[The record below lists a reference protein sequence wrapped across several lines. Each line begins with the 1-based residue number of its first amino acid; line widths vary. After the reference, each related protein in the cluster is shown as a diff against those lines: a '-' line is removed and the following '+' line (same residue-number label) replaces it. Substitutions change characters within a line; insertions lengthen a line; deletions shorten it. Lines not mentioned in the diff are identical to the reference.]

1 MLERRPSP
9 QTIAWF
15 VDLFHGN
22 QLDLDPP
29 YQRLSVWNLEYR
41 QYFIDTILRNY
52 PSPQVFLDVEI
63 TTGGRTSYHVVD
75 GKQRLSAIFEYLE
88 DKFSTSR
95 KHSGD
100 TVSEKYYSELS
111 PEVQNKFLRY
121 IIPVEFLEN
130 ADEAELQTA
139 FDRLNRNVAKLNA
152 QELRNARYSG
162 AFISLMESLADDPFW
177 KDIGLATTARIRRML
192 DIEYVSEIFILTM
205 RGIQDGKAYL
215 DKAYSDYDE
224 EIPNIETNR
233 RTYETCKT
241 VISRLWPHLGSDRFS
256 NFADFYSL
264 WAAVAMVNETAQH
277 INIEE
282 TAKNLTEFAN
292 SVRTTEPSVDA
303 NAYLIAV
310 TQGSNKGT
318 NRLLRAEIL
327 KKLFVFVIQE

>member
-52 PSPQVFLDVEI
+52 PSPQIFLDVEI
-63 TTGGRTSYHVVD
+63 TTGGRTNYHVVD
-75 GKQRLSAIFEYLE
+75 GKQRLSAILDYLE
-88 DKFSTSR
+88 DKFSASR
-95 KHSGD
+95 KHSTAAFSD
-100 TVSEKYYSELS
+100 KYYSEL
-111 PEVQNKFLRY
+111 PPDVQNRFLRY

-130 ADEAELQTA
+130 ADETELQTA

-162 AFISLMESLADDPFW
+162 AFISLMETLADDPFW

-205 RGIQDGKAYL
+205 DGIQDGKSYL
-215 DKAYSDYDE
+215 DKAYSEYEE
-224 EIPNIETNR
+224 EIPDLEKHR
-233 RTYETCKT
+233 RAYETCKT
-241 VISRLWPHLGSDRFS
+241 IISNLWPHLGSERFS

-264 WAAVAMVNETAQH
+264 WAAVAETGNL
-277 INIEE
+277 NIEA
-282 TAKNLTEFAN
+282 TACNLTEFAN
-292 SVRTTEPSVDA
+292 SVRAEPTPAKAQS
-303 NAYLIAV
+303 YLIAV
-310 TQGSNKGT
+310 TQGSNKGA
-318 NRLLRAEIL
+318 NRKLRAEIL
-327 KKLFVFVIQE
+327 QELFVNQE

>member
-15 VDLFHGN
+15 ADLYHGR

-63 TTGGRTSYHVVD
+63 TTGGRTTYHVVD
-75 GKQRLSAIFEYLE
+75 GKQRLSAILEYLE
-88 DKFSTSR
+88 DKFNTSR

-100 TVSEKYYSELS
+100 AFGEKYYSELTLDS
-111 PEVQNKFLRY
+111 QNRFLRY

-130 ADEAELQTA
+130 ADDAELQAA

-205 RGIQDGKAYL
+205 SGIQDGKSYL
-215 DKAYSDYDE
+215 DKAYSDFDE
-224 EIPNIETNR
+224 EIPDIERHR
-233 RTYETCKT
+233 RAYETCKM
-241 VISRLWPHLGSDRFS
+241 IILRLWPNLGTDRFS

-264 WAAVAMVNETAQH
+264 WATVAKIGEAAQNL
-277 INIEE
+277 NIEA
-282 TAKNLTEFAN
+282 TARSLTEFAD
-292 SVRTTEPSVDA
+292 SVRTAPNSAEA
-303 NAYLIAV
+303 QAYLIAA
-310 TQGSNKGT
+310 TQGSNKGA
-318 NRLLRAEIL
+318 NRQTRADIL
-327 KKLFVFVIQE
+327 QMFFVYQE